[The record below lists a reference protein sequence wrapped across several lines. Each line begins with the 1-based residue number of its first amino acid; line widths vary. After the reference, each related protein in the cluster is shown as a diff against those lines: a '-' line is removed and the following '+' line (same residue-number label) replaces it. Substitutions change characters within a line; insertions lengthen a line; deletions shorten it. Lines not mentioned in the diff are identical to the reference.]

1 MLEGAKRV
9 LGSIYLLV
17 FCDISGTT
25 KTVLKKPD
33 LQQLFLH

>member
-1 MLEGAKRV
+1 MLEGSKRFWDH
-9 LGSIYLLV
+9 LLM
-17 FCDISGTT
+17 FCDIGGTT